1 MFTCRNLL
9 HTVIYLGGAGLFIVG
24 IQQFPSRPTVTTISG
39 VSTEEASHAIDE
51 QYSEIVKHSHALKY
65 LVSGLGGIICNVGV
79 QLLFRRGLRRVRP
92 LQEPR
97 IVLAAA
103 PAPPAPIAQPT
114 APPPPL
120 PAAPPPPILKEV
132 VIHELHQPTWVEQVY
147 IESKK
152 RPSTPYPDPVL

>member
-39 VSTEEASHAIDE
+39 VSTEEASRAIDE

-103 PAPPAPIAQPT
+103 PIAPPPAP
-114 APPPPL
+114 
-120 PAAPPPPILKEV
+120 PPPPILKEV